1 MTRLHLHL
9 LSDSTGE
16 TLDMVAN
23 ACLAQFDTIET
34 IRHPWPMVRSE
45 GHLDRVL
52 DDIERRPGLVLYTL
66 VNPAIRK
73 DLERK
78 CRQRKI
84 NAVPVLDPVLDAL
97 AAVSGQA
104 AKGRAG
110 RQHAL
115 DAAYFA
121 RVDAIQFTIAH
132 DDGVGA
138 ENWEEADIVLVGV
151 SRTSKTPTSIYLAN
165 RGYKVANVPL
175 VPQSPPPAILY
186 TLKHPLIVGLTTN
199 PERLIQIRRNRLL
212 SLNQA
217 PETDYVDTE
226 AVQGELAF
234 ARRMFA
240 DKGWP
245 VIDVTRRSIEESAL
259 AISQLHTARLED
271 GRLKL
276 LLASKSEA
284 RRRMLSDAGVPFE
297 MVDAPLDEEA
307 AKAGLA
313 GLDGRELAERLAA
326 LKALSAAA
334 DPDDLVLGADQT
346 LELDDGVLLG
356 KAASRAE
363 MRTSF
368 APCPAAPTFCIP
380 RRSWSRRANA
390 FGARPRA

>member
-1 MTRLHLHL
+1 MKQLHLHL

-23 ACLAQFDTIET
+23 ACLAQFDDVEA

-52 DDIERRPGLVLYTL
+52 DDVERRPGLVLYTV
-66 VNPAIRK
+66 VNPAIRRE
-73 DLERK
+73 LERK

-84 NAVPVLDPVLDAL
+84 HAVSVLDPVLDAL
-97 AAVSGQA
+97 AAVSGHQ
-104 AKGRAG
+104 AKGRSG

-132 DDGVGA
+132 DDGVGP
-138 ENWEEADIVLVGV
+138 ENWEEADIILAGV

-175 VPQSPPPAILY
+175 VPASPPPPTFY

-217 PETDYVDTE
+217 PETDYVDVE
-226 AVQGELAF
+226 AVNGELAF
-234 ARRMFA
+234 ARRLFA
-240 DKGWP
+240 DNGWP

-259 AISQLHTARLED
+259 AIAKLYTERLE
-271 GRLKL
+271 G
-276 LLASKSEA
+276 S
-284 RRRMLSDAGVPFE
+284 AG
-297 MVDAPLDEEA
+297 
-307 AKAGLA
+307 
-313 GLDGRELAERLAA
+313 
-326 LKALSAAA
+326 
-334 DPDDLVLGADQT
+334 
-346 LELDDGVLLG
+346 
-356 KAASRAE
+356 
-363 MRTSF
+363 
-368 APCPAAPTFCIP
+368 
-380 RRSWSRRANA
+380 
-390 FGARPRA
+390 